1 MGKHENTLHL
11 QRSKRWH
18 NTMTTELTH
27 EDRQALISYRISRA
41 NETLKE
47 AIYNADG
54 GFYNTAVNRLYYS
67 AYYAASA
74 LMLAYGI
81 SATTHAGIKTM
92 LSLHFVR
99 TGKLGVEHGRTFL
112 TLFENRQSGDY
123 EDFVYCDLNLFT
135 QLYPKTVA
143 FINAIKAL
151 LP

>member
-74 LMLAYGI
+74 LMLAHGI
-81 SATTHAGIKTM
+81 SATTHAGIKDHAV
-92 LSLHFVR
+92 SSFR
-99 TGKLGVEHGRTFL
+99 Q
-112 TLFENRQSGDY
+112 NR
-123 EDFVYCDLNLFT
+123 
-135 QLYPKTVA
+135 
-143 FINAIKAL
+143 KAWSRAWQNISDII
-151 LP
+151 